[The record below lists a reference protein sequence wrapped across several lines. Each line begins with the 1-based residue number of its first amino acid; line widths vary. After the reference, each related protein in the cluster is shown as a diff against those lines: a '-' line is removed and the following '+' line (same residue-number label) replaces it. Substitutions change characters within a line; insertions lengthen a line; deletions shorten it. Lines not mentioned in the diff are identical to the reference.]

1 MKFLH
6 VNKKKL
12 ALVVVSVIIMGVC
25 ISFLNEVNLGTDPC
39 TMFNLGMA
47 AKLGISLGNW
57 QALFKCVLVVFVWFL
72 AKEQIG
78 WGTLVSMFLVG
89 YSYDFFTWLNGFW
102 VPADFFDSM
111 LHRVVVAVPIL
122 VLFILAV
129 SVYVALQL
137 GTSPYDAMPYVLDK
151 LNNHKIPFKVWRIGW
166 DLGMCIIGILLGSKA
181 GVVTFIMAFAF
192 GPTISWIQVNVIP
205 KIFGKQ

>member
-6 VNKKKL
+6 INKIKL
-12 ALVVVSVIIMGVC
+12 ALVVISVIIMGFC

-57 QALFKCVLVVFVWFL
+57 QALFNCVLVVFVWFL
-72 AKEQIG
+72 AKDQIG
-78 WGTLVSMFLVG
+78 WGTLASMFLVG
-89 YSYDFFTWLNGFW
+89 YSYDFFSWLNGFW
-102 VPADFFDSM
+102 VPEDFFDSM
-111 LHRVVVAVPIL
+111 FHRVLVAVPIL
-122 VLFILAV
+122 VLFIVAV

-151 LNNHKIPFKVWRIGW
+151 LNNNKIPFKVLRIGW
-166 DLGMCIIGILLGSKA
+166 DLGVCIIGILLGSKA

-192 GPTISWIQVNVIP
+192 GPTISWIQVNVIA
-205 KIFGKQ
+205 KIWKE

>member
-6 VNKKKL
+6 VNKKQL
-12 ALVVVSVIIMGVC
+12 ALVVISVIIMGFC

-57 QALFKCVLVVFVWFL
+57 QALFNCVLVVFVWFL

-151 LNNHKIPFKVWRIGW
+151 LNNNKIPFKVLRIGW
-166 DLGMCIIGILLGSKA
+166 DLGVCIIGILLGSKA

-192 GPTISWIQVNVIP
+192 GPTISWIQVNVIA
-205 KIFGKQ
+205 KIWKE